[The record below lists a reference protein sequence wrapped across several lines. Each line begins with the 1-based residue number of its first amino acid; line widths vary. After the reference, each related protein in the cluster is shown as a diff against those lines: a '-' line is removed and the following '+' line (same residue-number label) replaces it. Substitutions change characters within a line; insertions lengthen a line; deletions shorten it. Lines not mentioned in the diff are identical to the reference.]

1 MTFQESKVLNKG
13 DSLTLIDTE
22 YGKIG
27 IGICYDLRFP
37 EMAMIAARQGAMAMI
52 YPGAFNMTTG
62 PLHVYYFDA
71 VGALAASQ
79 STR

>member
-1 MTFQESKVLNKG
+1 MTFQESKVLTKG
-13 DSLTLIDTE
+13 NSLTLVDTE

-62 PLHVYYFDA
+62 PLHVYPCNV
-71 VGALAASQ
+71 VGTFA
-79 STR
+79 TC